1 MVGRLLGKALLDNQL
16 VTVSLARPLLKHLL
30 ALPVA
35 FSDLEQFDA
44 SLHKNLSWMLSCGE
58 GEVEALCQ
66 SFTASEEDV
75 GGVVSVDLM
84 PGGSAIDVADENKVR
99 CRNRKVYLYYPILD
113 MKVHWIED
121 RESTSYRTS
130 AVHELA

>member
-1 MVGRLLGKALLDNQL
+1 MSATCLKVAFLIIVFQAPVLHSPETAKSLFGVVGRLLGKALLDNQL

-84 PGGSAIDVADENKVR
+84 PGGSAIDVTDENKVGG
-99 CRNRKVYLYYPILD
+99 
-113 MKVHWIED
+113 
-121 RESTSYRTS
+121 
-130 AVHELA
+130 